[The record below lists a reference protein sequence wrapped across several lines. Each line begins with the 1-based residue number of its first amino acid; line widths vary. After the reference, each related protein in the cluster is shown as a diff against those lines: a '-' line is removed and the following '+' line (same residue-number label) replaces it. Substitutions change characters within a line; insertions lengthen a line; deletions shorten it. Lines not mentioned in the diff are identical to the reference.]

1 MAEPAVRGAAAPG
14 ATAGPPGAR
23 YPLLLDL
30 TGRAVLVVGGG
41 PVAARR
47 AAGLLEAGAEV
58 HVIAPDLCEDLADL
72 LAAGRVTWSRREAQA
87 SDVDRTEGRWWL
99 VHTAT
104 GDRHT
109 DAAIAERAEAAG
121 IWCVRADRAEASAAH
136 TPAVAHGP
144 DGVQVAVSGGGDP
157 GRARDVRDA
166 IADLLATGR
175 LPLRRTRA
183 PRAGASG
190 RVVLVGGG
198 PGDPGLLTVTGRQ
211 WLARADVVVTDR
223 LGPTDV
229 LAELGADV
237 EIIDVGKT
245 AGNHPIPQDAIN
257 RILVERA
264 QAGRTVVRL
273 KGGDPFVLG
282 RGGEEA
288 LHCLAHGVPVEVVP
302 GVTSAISVP
311 AAAGIPVTHR
321 GHHDLRGD
329 RQRPCRRRPGAGR
342 RPQRT
347 TRRDSRAPDGP
358 VRAAG
363 DRGRPRGGRPGPD
376 DARRSHQR
384 RLDRPP
390 AHGDRNPGQ
399 HRAGGRGRGPA
410 RTRGHRGR
418 GRRRAARRARGSL
431 RRADRANPAGW
442 VSIGQMSLT
451 LLAHGS
457 PDPRHARDVAS
468 LAGRLRVAGHA
479 AGVAYLDHHAPSP
492 EEAARSLLRSGA
504 TDDDRRRAPG
514 QPGPPCALR
523 RARGH
528 RDDALGRAR
537 VLGSRPL
544 SRSACIPCCW
554 RRPRSWWRAP
564 SCPSTRAPESSWS
577 LPAPGTCAPWA
588 SMEALF
594 RSRGGA
600 LAEALGARS
609 VRAAYLDGGRP
620 LGRIRTLMRCVDGCT
635 SFVVVPMVIADG
647 IMRDRIVTAAERH
660 DMPVTPGVL
669 ADTSAL
675 ADLVVLRAASAPAP
689 SRGTVPLRHDP
700 LTLRRG

>member
-1 MAEPAVRGAAAPG
+1 MTGTGPSVPDDGPVVAESAVGGAASPG

-47 AAGLLEAGAEV
+47 AAGLLEADAEV

-72 LAAGRVTWSRREAQA
+72 LEAGRVTWSRREAQA

-166 IADLLATGR
+166 IADLLVTGR

-183 PRAGASG
+183 RRPGASG

-198 PGDPGLLTVTGRQ
+198 PGDRGLLTVTGRQ

-237 EIIDVGKT
+237 EVVDVGKT

-264 QAGRTVVRL
+264 QAGLTVVRL

-321 GHHDLRGD
+321 GI
-329 RQRPCRRRPGAGR
+329 
-342 RPQRT
+342 T
-347 TRRDSRAPDGP
+347 TSVVIA
-358 VRAAG
+358 
-363 DRGRPRGGRPGPD
+363 
-376 DARRSHQR
+376 S
-384 RLDRPP
+384 
-390 AHGDRNPGQ
+390 AH
-399 HRAGGRGRGPA
+399 AGG
-410 RTRGHRGR
+410 
-418 GRRRAARRARGSL
+418 
-431 RRADRANPAGW
+431 
-442 VSIGQMSLT
+442 GQ
-451 LLAHGS
+451 A
-457 PDPRHARDVAS
+457 
-468 LAGRLRVAGHA
+468 
-479 AGVAYLDHHAPSP
+479 LD
-492 EEAARSLLRSGA
+492 AARSAPPDATLVLLMGLSALPGTAADLVAAGR
-504 TDDDRRRAPG
+504 DRTTPVAVISDG
-514 QPGPPCALR
+514 WT
-523 RARGH
+523 ARQRTVTGT
-528 RDDALGRAR
+528 
-537 VLGSRPL
+537 LGSI
-544 SRSACIPCCW
+544 AQEV
-554 RRPRSWWRAP
+554 A
-564 SCPSTRAPESSWS
+564 
-577 LPAPGTCAPWA
+577 
-588 SMEALF
+588 
-594 RSRGGA
+594 
-600 LAEALGARS
+600 
-609 VRAAYLDGGRP
+609 AAYLPGP
-620 LGRIRTLMRCVDGCT
+620 AVI
-635 SFVVVPMVIADG
+635 VVGD
-647 IMRDRIVTAAERH
+647 
-660 DMPVTPGVL
+660 
-669 ADTSAL
+669 
-675 ADLVVLRAASAPAP
+675 VVGLRAELGDLS
-689 SRGTVPLRHDP
+689 GVPTARIP
-700 LTLRRG
+700 RAG